1 MLIALLAGCIAVPL
15 LTPPARVS
23 FVGGPAIPTEPV
35 HLQPG
40 VIGVPLEGE
49 LRATVQPLGMFEEL
63 EDRPLDINAGFVG
76 HFGGYDEDRF
86 GATLEGSVYPWHE
99 SWSPQSRARFR
110 VYGAMDAMAPTLR
123 SPRWDP
129 GIRGGVGIDW
139 GGFLRGQPGFSL
151 GPDASWVGVSYG
163 EWAIGAILEGGY
175 QRLETADL
183 VRVGLGLE
191 VQMPATAGFLL
202 LPWRGR

>member
-35 HLQPG
+35 HQEPG
-40 VIGVPLEGE
+40 IVGVPLEGE
-49 LRATVQPLGMFEEL
+49 FRATVQPLGLFPDL
-63 EDRPLDINAGFVG
+63 ADRAFDVNGGFVG
-76 HFGGYDEDRF
+76 HFGGYNEDRF
-86 GATLEGSVYPWHE
+86 GATLEGSVYPWHQ

-129 GIRGGVGIDW
+129 GFRGGVGIDW
-139 GGFLRGQPGFSL
+139 GGFINGAPGFSI
-151 GPDASWVGVSYG
+151 GPDSSWLGVMYG
-163 EWAIGAILEGGY
+163 EWAIGAVLEGGY
-175 QRLETADL
+175 QRLEQADE
-183 VRVGLGLE
+183 VRMGLGLE
-191 VQMPATAGFLL
+191 VQVPASAGVLL
-202 LPWRGR
+202 LPLRRY